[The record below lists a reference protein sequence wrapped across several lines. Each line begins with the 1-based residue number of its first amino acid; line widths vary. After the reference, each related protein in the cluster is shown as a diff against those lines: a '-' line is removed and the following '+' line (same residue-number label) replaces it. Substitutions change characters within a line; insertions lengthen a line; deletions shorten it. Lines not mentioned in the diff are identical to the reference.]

1 MLKLFFIL
9 LFSFSLQAQTITQM
23 WESSAEYKEYLTFME
38 RGDVSAGMKIKLKAF
53 NALTEQHLRDY
64 LNEFKPKY
72 RQRYLEKY
80 CEMPLLF
87 RELAYNTHKVLSPT
101 LKNKT
106 QKEKNKFAKALYDT
120 LNHTY
125 KEDGLAQK
133 YLKKLTQKHPELKT
147 KKIYSILDEITLKA
161 DEEAAKSPQ
170 QKQRE
175 YEEYMAASRKR
186 QAELDKSIAE
196 SERNIAESERNIA
209 KWDAIM
215 KALHQ
220 MIKK

>member
-9 LFSFSLQAQTITQM
+9 LFSLALQAQTITQM

-38 RGDVSAGMKIKLKAF
+38 RGDVGAGMKIKLKAI
-53 NALTEQHLRDY
+53 NTLTEQHLSSY
-64 LNEFKPKY
+64 LGEFKPKY

-80 CEMPLLF
+80 CEMPLVF

-133 YLKKLTQKHPELKT
+133 YLNKLTQKHPELKI
-147 KKIYSILDEITLKA
+147 KKIYPILDEMTRKA
-161 DEEAAKSPQ
+161 DEEAAKTPQ

-175 YEEYMAASRKR
+175 YDEYIKASRKR
-186 QAELDKSIAE
+186 QAESKE
-196 SERNIAESERNIA
+196 NIAESKENIA
-209 KWDAIM
+209 VWQKIIDDLS
-215 KALHQ
+215 ALP
-220 MIKK
+220 

>member
-1 MLKLFFIL
+1 
-9 LFSFSLQAQTITQM
+9 M

-38 RGDVSAGMKIKLKAF
+38 RGDVGAGIKIKHKAF
-53 NALTEQHLRDY
+53 NALTEQHLSSY
-64 LNEFKPKY
+64 LDEFKPKY
-72 RQRYLEKY
+72 RKRYLEKY
-80 CEMPLLF
+80 CEMPLIF
-87 RELAYNTHKVLSPT
+87 RELAYNTHKALSPT

-147 KKIYSILDEITLKA
+147 KKIYSILDEITRKA
-161 DEEAAKSPQ
+161 DEEAAKTPQ
-170 QKQRE
+170 QKQKE

-186 QAELDKSIAE
+186 LAELQKSIAE
-196 SERNIAESERNIA
+196 SEKNIAESEKNIA